1 MALVEPYRYQSR
13 TSSRSLRSVLATTFI
28 SGMFECVIHGHS
40 RPSAPAALL
49 GPEAGHL
56 PLGAE
61 HHRPPEELRQ
71 HPGLRVHARFRLS
84 RQPADGIKPPAGSVV
99 GRSNLCYPPEVSES
113 PESRRARERHLQLRE
128 KPGLRGERGVHRH
141 ARVRFHH
148 ALVRDG
154 VRLRAGG
161 DGYHGRPRDRG
172 PPSTACSSGFGTAG
186 PSSSSPATLPSSTA
200 AASRMRT

>member
-1 MALVEPYRYQSR
+1 MALVEPYRYKSR

-71 HPGLRVHARFRLS
+71 HPGLCVHARFRLS
-84 RQPADGIKPPAGSVV
+84 RQPVGGIIPPQGRWSGGATCATHQKLQRACFVLLGFEPGRLLGGDDTRAGTCTV
-99 GRSNLCYPPEVSES
+99 
-113 PESRRARERHLQLRE
+113 ERHDRRGLIASGRHELERE
-128 KPGLRGERGVHRH
+128 GYIDGAAIGECERH
-141 ARVRFHH
+141 EEPQAV
-148 ALVRDG
+148 A
-154 VRLRAGG
+154 
-161 DGYHGRPRDRG
+161 
-172 PPSTACSSGFGTAG
+172 
-186 PSSSSPATLPSSTA
+186 
-200 AASRMRT
+200 